1 VELTNK
7 DESGM
12 LHNLDFHSVF
22 GPGGGAPLLTVGA
35 GETKHAWF
43 KLLHPGRFLPRTPP
57 TATNTSNSGLF
68 IYHCAVDPVGM
79 HIANGMYG
87 MVLVEPAEGL
97 PPVDKEF
104 FVVRPV
110 PTTCREYVGAAF
122 CLLAESLSPGS
133 APERILHRAIA

>member
-1 VELTNK
+1 
-7 DESGM
+7 M
-12 LHNLDFHSVF
+12 LHNLDFHSVV

-43 KLLHPGRFLPRTPP
+43 KLLHPGRILPRTPP
-57 TATNTSNSGLF
+57 TATDRSPPYTGLF

-87 MVLVEPAEGL
+87 MMLVEPAEGL

-104 FVVRPV
+104 FVVRPE
-110 PTTCREYVGAAF
+110 PMTCRTTWRG
-122 CLLAESLSPGS
+122 LLP
-133 APERILHRAIA
+133 